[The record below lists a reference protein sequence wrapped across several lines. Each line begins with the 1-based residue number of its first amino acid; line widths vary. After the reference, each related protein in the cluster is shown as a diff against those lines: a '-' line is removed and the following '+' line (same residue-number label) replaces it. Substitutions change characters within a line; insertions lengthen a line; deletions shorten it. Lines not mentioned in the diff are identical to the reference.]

1 MTAGERMT
9 ALRPSVAD
17 WLLAAGSFALGVGA
31 ALTLRVIDYD
41 GERGVDLAAIVLL
54 GAMSAPLLARRRR
67 PILVVL
73 AVVVVSAPYHLLD
86 YPHEATLPASLV
98 AAFAAARH
106 SGPQRR
112 PVAALLAVAAVTG
125 PVLADETSGALS
137 DALLGIGWLLVAFF
151 AGLAVRFRES
161 WKAAV
166 AERLEQERADEVER
180 RVAEERVLI
189 AAELHD
195 VLAHGL
201 AVANVQA
208 SVAAHLIDQ
217 LPDREDSKL
226 RELSSTLHGLSD
238 TSRATLRELRAV
250 LDVLHGGESEPT
262 EPAPHLGELRRLVE
276 MAEAA
281 EVRVDLDAAG
291 LPDELP
297 STVSVVA
304 YRIVQESL
312 TNVVRHSTAHHAS
325 VRLDQDGHRLRIT
338 VVDPGPARPS
348 SIATPAGFGI
358 AGMTGRARA
367 VGGELSA
374 GPVET
379 GGFAVRAT
387 LPLPET
393 WRAST

>member
-1 MTAGERMT
+1 MN

-17 WLLAAGSFALGVGA
+17 WLLAAGSFALGVGG

-41 GERGVDLAAIVLL
+41 GERSVDLWAIVLL
-54 GAMSAPLLARRRR
+54 GAMSAPLLARRRL

-73 AVVVVSAPYHLLD
+73 VVVVVSTPYHVLD

-112 PVAALLAVAAVTG
+112 PVAALVAVAAVTG
-125 PVLADETSGALS
+125 PVLADETSGASS
-137 DALLGIGWLLVAFF
+137 DALLGIGWLFVAFF
-151 AGLAVRFRES
+151 AGLSVRFREN
-161 WKAAV
+161 WRTAV

-180 RVAEERVLI
+180 RIAEERVLI

-217 LPDREDSKL
+217 LPDRDTTM

-238 TSRATLRELRAV
+238 TSRTTLQELRAV
-250 LDVLHGGESEPT
+250 LDVLHGGEPEPA
-262 EPAPHLGELRRLVE
+262 EPAPHLGELQRLVA

-281 EVRVDLDAAG
+281 DVRVDLDAAE

-297 STVSVVA
+297 ATLSVVA
-304 YRIVQESL
+304 YRIIQESL
-312 TNVVRHSTAHHAS
+312 TNVVRHSAADHAS
-325 VRLDQDGHRLRIT
+325 VRLDQDGDRLQIT
-338 VVDPGPARPS
+338 IVDPGPARS
-348 SIATPAGFGI
+348 RSVVTPAGFGI
-358 AGMTGRARA
+358 AGMRGRAHA
-367 VGGELSA
+367 VGGKLSA
-374 GPVET
+374 GPVES

-393 WRAST
+393 WRAAT